1 MSHQQL
7 ISTTNESVMIS
18 SINSIQGM
26 RKRCLVLGGLGFIGT
41 HLVKA
46 LLDLGFKVR
55 CFERPH
61 TSSVM
66 ADFFKHPE
74 FELFEGD
81 FSSEADV
88 AEAIKNCDFCY
99 HLVSTTL
106 PKSSNLDPVFD
117 VESNLIGTIR
127 LLQHAVDNGV
137 QKVIFISSGGTVYGM
152 PMELPIPEN
161 HLTDPTCSYG
171 ITKLAIEKYF
181 ALFHHLHGLDYT
193 VLRLANPYGEGQ
205 RTLSQQGAIAVFL
218 GKILRG
224 ETIEIWGDGSVV
236 RDYIHVSDVV
246 DALLLSLEPSNG
258 KHLFNIG
265 SGTGH
270 SLNEIISTIED
281 VTHCRAIV
289 NYLDSRVFD
298 IPVNILD
305 INKAQA
311 LSGWHPKINLVTG
324 IERFYKWLNIDDSW
338 LNK

>member
-1 MSHQQL
+1 
-7 ISTTNESVMIS
+7 MIS
-18 SINSIQGM
+18 SITNIQGLG
-26 RKRCLVLGGLGFIGT
+26 KRCLVLGGLGFIGT

-61 TSSVM
+61 TNAVM
-66 ADFFKHPE
+66 ADFFQHPN

-81 FSSEADV
+81 FASETDV

-117 VESNLIGTIR
+117 IESNLIGTIR

-137 QKVIFISSGGTVYGM
+137 QKVIFISSGGTVYGT
-152 PMELPIPEN
+152 PMELPILEN
-161 HLTDPTCSYG
+161 HPTDPTCSYG

-205 RTLSQQGAIAVFL
+205 RIHSQQGAIAVFL

-224 ETIEIWGDGSVV
+224 ETIEIWGDGTVV

-246 DALLLSLEPSNG
+246 DSLLLSLAASNG
-258 KHLFNIG
+258 SHLFNIG
-265 SGTGH
+265 SGTGN
-270 SLNEIISTIED
+270 SLNEIISTIES
-281 VTHCRAIV
+281 VTNCRAIV
-289 NYLDSRVFD
+289 NYSDSRAFD
-298 IPVNILD
+298 IPVNILN
-305 INKAQA
+305 INKAKN
-311 LSGWHPKINLVTG
+311 LSGWSPKVNLETG
-324 IERFYKWLNIDDSW
+324 IERFYKWLNVEGTLSDR
-338 LNK
+338 

>member
-1 MSHQQL
+1 
-7 ISTTNESVMIS
+7 MIS
-18 SINSIQGM
+18 SITNIQGLG
-26 RKRCLVLGGLGFIGT
+26 KRCLVLGGLGFIGT

-61 TSSVM
+61 TNSVM
-66 ADFFKHPE
+66 ADFFQHPN

-81 FSSEADV
+81 FASETDV

-117 VESNLIGTIR
+117 IESNLIGTIR

-137 QKVIFISSGGTVYGM
+137 QKVIFISSGGTVYGT
-152 PMELPIPEN
+152 PMELPILEN
-161 HLTDPTCSYG
+161 HPTDPTCSYG

-205 RTLSQQGAIAVFL
+205 RIHSQQGAIAVFL

-224 ETIEIWGDGSVV
+224 ETIEIWGDGTVV

-246 DALLLSLEPSNG
+246 ESLLLSLAASNG
-258 KHLFNIG
+258 NHLFNIG
-265 SGTGH
+265 SGIGN
-270 SLNEIISTIED
+270 SLNEIISTIER
-281 VTHCRAIV
+281 VTNCRAIV
-289 NYLDSRVFD
+289 NYSDSRDFD
-298 IPVNILD
+298 IPVNILN
-305 INKAQA
+305 INKAKN
-311 LSGWHPKINLVTG
+311 LSGWSPKVTLENG
-324 IERFYKWLNIDDSW
+324 IERFYKWLNVEGTLSDR
-338 LNK
+338 

>member
-1 MSHQQL
+1 
-7 ISTTNESVMIS
+7 MIS
-18 SINSIQGM
+18 SITNIQGLG
-26 RKRCLVLGGLGFIGT
+26 KRCLVLGGLGFIGT

-61 TSSVM
+61 TNSVM
-66 ADFFKHPE
+66 ADFFQHPN

-81 FSSEADV
+81 FASETDV

-117 VESNLIGTIR
+117 IESNLIGTIR

-137 QKVIFISSGGTVYGM
+137 QKVIFISSGGTVYGT
-152 PMELPIPEN
+152 PMELPILEN
-161 HLTDPTCSYG
+161 HPTDPTCSYG

-205 RTLSQQGAIAVFL
+205 RIHSQQGAIAVFL

-224 ETIEIWGDGSVV
+224 ETIEIWGDGTVV

-246 DALLLSLEPSNG
+246 DSLLLSLAASNG
-258 KHLFNIG
+258 NHLFNIG
-265 SGTGH
+265 SGIGN
-270 SLNEIISTIED
+270 SLNEIISTIER
-281 VTHCRAIV
+281 VTNCRAIV
-289 NYLDSRVFD
+289 NYSDSRDFD
-298 IPVNILD
+298 IPVNILN
-305 INKAQA
+305 INKAKN
-311 LSGWHPKINLVTG
+311 LSGWSPKVTLENG
-324 IERFYKWLNIDDSW
+324 IERFYKWLNVEGTLSDR
-338 LNK
+338 